1 MGMGIVRVA
10 LIVFSIASILVL
22 AGFSTILNEKAYAG
36 IVAAPPFGDFK
47 CWKFVDET
55 GIVVPPALL
64 EITDQFGS
72 IQNSIWKQL
81 AYCTAATKTIGTT
94 VFESP
99 FTFTSPP
106 LAQHYQGWLYPLGT
120 RGAGTDTTV
129 IITVPQFEQTI
140 TIRLGDVDSILVP
153 TTKFTSGEGQVDS
166 FDMEQHWNCYLI
178 EQQPD
183 LNVNVNLVTQHGLQ
197 NADVLDPFLLCA
209 PMIKTDLFE
218 PFDQFGTLFDEHLLC
233 YDLSVNNPGTDL
245 PIQLQDQLSA
255 DPQGNPIPLPVIL
268 GTEELLCAPALKS
281 FPLIGGTI
289 IPIDTTALLVAGL
302 YTNALWIIPVIGAGA
317 GIAIYKLKRK

>member
-36 IVAAPPFGDFK
+36 NEVAHPFGDFK
-47 CWKFVDET
+47 CWKFVDGT
-55 GIVVPPALL
+55 GIVVPPALVS
-64 EITDQFGS
+64 IQDQFGT
-72 IQNSIWKQL
+72 IENSDWTQL
-81 AYCTAATKTIGTT
+81 GYCAAAEKNGQP
-94 VFESP
+94 SP
-99 FTFTSPP
+99 FSLTTPIP

-153 TTKFTSGEGQVDS
+153 TTKFTTDEGQVDS

-233 YDLSVNNPGTDL
+233 YDLRVNNPGTDL

-268 GTEELLCAPALKS
+268 GSEELLCAPALKS

-289 IPIDTTALLVAGL
+289 IPLDTTSLLLAGTQMTASWL
-302 YTNALWIIPVIGAGA
+302 IPVIVSAI
-317 GIAIYKLKRK
+317 GIGIVIARKF